1 METGEKIRFTFPN
14 KPEYTPLIQGFV
26 REIAQNIGFQTGSL
40 NQIDIAMEEAV
51 SNVVAYT
58 QDDENPTFDVICE
71 KIPSGIK
78 IILKEHGIPFDPNK
92 ANKFKLDADPGDM
105 RMSGLG
111 IYLINKVM
119 DGLWFQNLGIQGKET
134 IMVKYLPGKENLEEL
149 EKIQD
154 NNPVEA
160 IPIAEKI
167 DFDVR
172 GMLDHEAIEVSRCAY
187 KAHGYSFFD
196 DHIYYPERLIEMVR
210 SGQMISAVAVTK
222 DNIFMGHS
230 ALLFQNPDDVTAELT
245 FAFVIIEYRG
255 QGALNRL
262 VDHLFS
268 VPKNR
273 ELRGVYAYAVTNH
286 LFTQKSMIKFG
297 IFDCGL
303 LLATSP
309 NSWKF
314 KGISDDTS
322 QRISVALA
330 FKYLQPPAKKTL
342 YVPDHHRE
350 MTEKLFKN
358 IGAPHEFVS
367 NQIYDISDVLPESR
381 ISTSLN
387 ELESCAEIIVEEFGH
402 DTVVQLKRLVRYFN
416 ISQVAAI
423 NLFLRL
429 DDPLI
434 CSLTPEIEK
443 LGFFYAGILPESRT
457 GDVLILQ
464 YLNNVDFDYDKV
476 HLLTDVAK
484 ELLLYIKKHDPNII
498 Q

>member
-26 REIAQNIGFQTGSL
+26 REVAQNIGFQTGNL

-58 QDDENPTFDVICE
+58 RDDENPTFDVICE
-71 KIPSGIK
+71 KIPGGIK
-78 IILKEHGIPFDPNK
+78 IVLKEQGIPFDPDK
-92 ANKFKLDADPGDM
+92 VSKFRLDADPGDM

-119 DGLWFQNLGIQGKET
+119 DGVWFQNLGIQGKET
-134 IMVKYLPGKENLEEL
+134 IMVKYLPGKENFEEL
-149 EKIQD
+149 EKIQN

-160 IPIAEKI
+160 IPITEKI
-167 DFDVR
+167 EFDVR
-172 GMLDHEAIEVSRCAY
+172 GMLDNEAIEVSRCAY

-196 DHIYYPERLIEMVR
+196 DHIYYPERLVEMIR

-230 ALLFQNPDDVTAELT
+230 ALLFQHPDDVIAELT

-262 VDHLFS
+262 VDHLFG
-268 VPKNR
+268 VPKKR
-273 ELRGVYAYAVTNH
+273 TLKGVYAYAVTNH

-330 FKYLQPPAKKTL
+330 FKYLELPARKTL
-342 YVPDHHRE
+342 YVPEHHRE

-367 NQIYDISDVLPESR
+367 NPIYDIAEIQPTSR
-381 ISTSLN
+381 ISTSQN
-387 ELESCAEIIVEEFGH
+387 ELEGCAEIAVEEFGQ
-402 DTVVQLKRLVRYFN
+402 DTVIELKRLVRKYN
-416 ISQVAAI
+416 IGQVAAL

-434 CSLTPEIEK
+434 CFFTTEIEK
-443 LGFFYAGILPESRT
+443 LGFFYAGILPESHV

-464 YLNNVDFDYDKV
+464 YLNNVGFDYDKV

-484 ELLLYIKKHDPNII
+484 ELLLYIQKHDPNII
-498 Q
+498 S